1 MARQKYIDYTTS
13 ESRSD
18 MPLDKYIEMKL
29 TILERDFRIPLK
41 KSEIE
46 HMRTLTSD
54 VQVDNYARQIINSR

>member
-29 TILERDFRIPLK
+29 TILQRDFRITLR
-41 KSEIE
+41 KSEID
-46 HMRTLTSD
+46 HMRGLKSD
-54 VQVDNYARQIINSR
+54 IQVDNYARTIINSR

>member
-1 MARQKYIDYTTS
+1 MARQTYIDYTTS
-13 ESRSD
+13 ESRSE

-41 KSEIE
+41 QSEIK

-54 VQVDNYARQIINSR
+54 IQVDNYARQLINSR